1 MAAEKIKF
9 PVVYVKNTNAENAGY
24 GKYYPFA
31 NRPETLTLDGFL
43 KRLAFDQSVFT
54 PDIVKGVI
62 MKLTQVMSEQ
72 LQGGQPIKWDGLG
85 TFMPGI
91 IATRGGTTKAN
102 ILAKK
107 VKIDTLIQGVE
118 IQFMPENIKGMKL
131 TSRALKDECVFQLD
145 GVKHIEKVTA
155 GDPPVVVNRYDTI
168 VSMEQFRTWG
178 GEVPPENP

>member
-9 PVVYVKNTNAENAGY
+9 PVVYVKNRNSNNAGY

-62 MKLTQVMSEQ
+62 TKLTTVMSEQ

-85 TFMPGI
+85 TFTPGI
-91 IATRGGTTKAN
+91 IATKGGITKAD
-102 ILAKK
+102 ILARKANM
-107 VKIDTLIQGVE
+107 DELIEGVE
-118 IQFMPENIKGMKL
+118 IQFMPENQKGMKL

-145 GVKHIEKVTA
+145 GVKHIEQVTA
-155 GDPPVVVNRYDTI
+155 GDPPVVIKRFDTLVTI
-168 VSMEQFRTWG
+168 EQFREWE
-178 GEVPPENP
+178 GETPPEP